1 MLERNL
7 ESYHN
12 IPLDYRAADEVLSF
26 CSKNGLAF
34 FPYSPLFQGLL
45 AGTFKPEGNFDEND
59 VRAANPKLVDDTFK
73 TYFEVVEKLNNLARR
88 IGKPLSQIAINW
100 LVNQP
105 EVTSVI
111 CGAQNPQHIEENVA
125 SISWELTDEILNQ
138 LDEIIAPYQQAGII

>member
-1 MLERNL
+1 M
-7 ESYHN
+7 
-12 IPLDYRAADEVLSF
+12 
-26 CSKNGLAF
+26 
-34 FPYSPLFQGLL
+34 
-45 AGTFKPEGNFDEND
+45 
-59 VRAANPKLVDDTFK
+59 RAANPKLVDDTFK
-73 TYFEVVEKLNNLARR
+73 IYFEVVEKLNNLARR